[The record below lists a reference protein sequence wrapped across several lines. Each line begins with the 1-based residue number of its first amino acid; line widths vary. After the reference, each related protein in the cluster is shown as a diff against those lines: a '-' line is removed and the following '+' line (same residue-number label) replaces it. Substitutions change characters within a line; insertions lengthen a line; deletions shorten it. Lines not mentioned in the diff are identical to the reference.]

1 MTSLSINKMNIKNM
15 IELNKVKN
23 WVIKGLFATMSVMV
37 VSGCSSFTGV
47 VGSVGES
54 LVSAGDGLQSALG
67 SVEAVQVSENTFD
80 LIERYNEPVMGFDS
94 WAMRVKAKEVC
105 HEGYI
110 YQSRHAFKEGAFA
123 KSHASCV
130 EGESCRYALEWR
142 IQCKK
147 VPYEPFSLFGKT

>member
-1 MTSLSINKMNIKNM
+1 MNKMNIKNM
-15 IELNKVKN
+15 IEFNKIKN
-23 WVIKGLFATMSVMV
+23 WIIKGLFAAVSVMV
-37 VSGCSSFTGV
+37 MSSCSSFNGMAE
-47 VGSVGES
+47 SVGAS
-54 LVSAGDGLQSALG
+54 LVSAGDGLQSAQG
-67 SVEAVQVSENTFD
+67 SVQAVQVSENVFD

-110 YQSRHAFKEGAFA
+110 YQSRHAFREGGFA
-123 KSHASCV
+123 KSHESCV